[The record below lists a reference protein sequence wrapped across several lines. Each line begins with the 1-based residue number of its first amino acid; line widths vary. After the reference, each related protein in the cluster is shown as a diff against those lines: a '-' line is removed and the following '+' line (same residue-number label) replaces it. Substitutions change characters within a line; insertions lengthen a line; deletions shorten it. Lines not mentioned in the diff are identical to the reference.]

1 MSKIKKIYNWI
12 YDKYNSFFDLYL
24 GAFAAQAAFFLI
36 LSFIP
41 LIILI
46 VSILNIAGID
56 LSVLKQDLSVYNIS
70 DVVQT
75 YVNQLL
81 EEVNTTGGYFIIFTI
96 ILSAW
101 SSGKAFNALSQG
113 FKYLMN
119 IDERTN
125 YFLKRL
131 RGFIYSLLFALA
143 IAFLALIGIFGQRI
157 YIFLQDIYPI
167 YNNEIYI
174 FNIFRKIA
182 VLIFFLLIIL
192 FVYLIL
198 PCSSLKEFKYIR
210 KIKKKYYFLSAMFSS
225 LCIYLYTGI
234 FSLYTSSK
242 FSLNKSYGG
251 LTGLVCVMLW
261 LYGCM
266 YLILIAFKY
275 AVVKNSVN
283 INGNK
288 K

>member
-1 MSKIKKIYNWI
+1 M
-12 YDKYNSFFDLYL
+12 

-143 IAFLALIGIFGQRI
+143 IFFGVNR
-157 YIFLQDIYPI
+157 
-167 YNNEIYI
+167 
-174 FNIFRKIA
+174 
-182 VLIFFLLIIL
+182 
-192 FVYLIL
+192 
-198 PCSSLKEFKYIR
+198 YIR
-210 KIKKKYYFLSAMFSS
+210 SENIYFF
-225 LCIYLYTGI
+225 TGHLPDI
-234 FSLYTSSK
+234 
-242 FSLNKSYGG
+242 
-251 LTGLVCVMLW
+251 
-261 LYGCM
+261 
-266 YLILIAFKY
+266 
-275 AVVKNSVN
+275 
-283 INGNK
+283 
-288 K
+288 